1 VADYH
6 RPVRFPRAQLVIAPA
21 FRRSFVMPYKEL
33 VPPGGS
39 RDGAAVSD
47 EEFAKDRAGVIS
59 RLLADGRLDF
69 GPAVL
74 DPRHIG
80 DIRGSLGTISM
91 RDRAPRVTWAR
102 RLITLAAI
110 LGPGII
116 VMTGDNDAGG
126 VQTYTQAGQRYG
138 TSMLWVMIALFVVLF
153 TAQEMVTRLGAVTGV
168 GHARLIRE
176 RFGRFWNLFSVGDLF
191 ILNFLTLLTEFIGVG
206 FGLEYFGV
214 PKWYSVPAAGVLLF
228 AFAATGNFRRWE
240 RGMLLLVLGSFV
252 FIPCLILA
260 HPAAGPV
267 LHGLVP
273 GVQGGVSSAA
283 ILLIVAIVGTT
294 VAPWQLFFQQ
304 SNILDKRITPRWLSY
319 ERADTLIGCV
329 VTTIAA
335 GGMIAFA
342 AFALNG
348 TRRYGPAASYADSG
362 WFNDAIHATLG
373 STAGA
378 LAAVML
384 LVASLLGAGAVSLS
398 TSYAFGDSFGQKHSL
413 HRTPRSA
420 PFFYVVYAGQI
431 AVACAVVLAGSSRFL
446 GVLTEYVQVLAGVLL
461 PSAVLFL
468 TLLCNDKDVLGP
480 WVNKTWQNVLD
491 FTIVGVLLILSLI
504 LVISTLFP
512 GVSGK
517 LLAEILFSAGAGA
530 AVLFVLPALLIGR
543 ARRVRAG
550 GPRDGLAGIR
560 QLDKDTW
567 RMPPLDQL
575 AAPTMS
581 AVRRAGLLGMRF
593 YLLGAAV
600 LVAVKVFSSLAH

>member
-1 VADYH
+1 
-6 RPVRFPRAQLVIAPA
+6 
-21 FRRSFVMPYKEL
+21 MPHKEL

-39 RDGAAVSD
+39 RDGAPVSD
-47 EEFAKDRAGVIS
+47 EEFANDRAGVIS
-59 RLLADGRLDF
+59 RLLADGGLDF

-206 FGLEYFGV
+206 FGLAYFGV

-431 AVACAVVLAGSSRFL
+431 AVACTVVLAGSSRFL

-517 LLAEILFSAGAGA
+517 LLAEILFSASAGVA
-530 AVLFVLPALLIGR
+530 LLVVLPALLIGR

-550 GPRDGLAGIR
+550 GPRDGLVGVR

>member
-1 VADYH
+1 
-6 RPVRFPRAQLVIAPA
+6 
-21 FRRSFVMPYKEL
+21 
-33 VPPGGS
+33 
-39 RDGAAVSD
+39 
-47 EEFAKDRAGVIS
+47 
-59 RLLADGRLDF
+59 
-69 GPAVL
+69 
-74 DPRHIG
+74 
-80 DIRGSLGTISM
+80 
-91 RDRAPRVTWAR
+91 
-102 RLITLAAI
+102 
-110 LGPGII
+110 
-116 VMTGDNDAGG
+116 
-126 VQTYTQAGQRYG
+126 
-138 TSMLWVMIALFVVLF
+138 MIALFVVLF

-206 FGLEYFGV
+206 FGLAYFGV

-431 AVACAVVLAGSSRFL
+431 AVACTVVLAGSSRFL

-517 LLAEILFSAGAGA
+517 LLAEILFSASAGVA
-530 AVLFVLPALLIGR
+530 LLVVLPALLIGR

-550 GPRDGLAGIR
+550 GPRDGLVGVR